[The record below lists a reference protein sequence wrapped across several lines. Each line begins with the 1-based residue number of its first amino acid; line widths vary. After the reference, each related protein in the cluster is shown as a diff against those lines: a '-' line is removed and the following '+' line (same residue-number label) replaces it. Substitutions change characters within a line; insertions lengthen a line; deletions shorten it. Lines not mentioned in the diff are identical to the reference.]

1 MDNPYILMLIALA
14 LLAVIDLVVGVSNDA
29 VNFLNSAIGSKAISI
44 RNIMI
49 IASIGVFFGA
59 ITSSGMMEVARKG
72 IFNPEMFMFQDI
84 MFIFM
89 AVMITDI
96 LLLDVFNTLGM
107 PTSTTVSIVFELLGA
122 AVVISLIKIS
132 QNDTES
138 FNAIWNYINY
148 EKASM
153 IIFGILLSV
162 VVAFSVGAL
171 VQFLSRL
178 IYSFNFEKRP
188 NYINALFGG
197 FAITAITYFI
207 IIKGMKGTPFYVD
220 VKHLIEDN
228 TLLIIA
234 GSFLLWTLISQLLI
248 TFFNI
253 NILKL
258 IIGIGTFS
266 LAMAFSGND
275 LVNFVGVPIAAWNSY
290 QVWETSGISATTFSM
305 GVLAQKVPSNVF
317 LLLFAGAIMVLT
329 LWTSSKARNVI
340 KTGIDLSR
348 QGEGHEKFKP
358 NPLSRLVVRASMG
371 INSGLSYIIPAKTI
385 AFVDS
390 KFQKPVIELPKDKTY
405 ELPAFDMVRA
415 SVNLIVAGILISIA
429 TSMRL
434 PLSTTYVTFMV
445 AMGTSLADRA
455 WGRESAVY
463 RVAGVINVIGG
474 WFLTAITA
482 FLAAGLVAYLISW
495 DMVMIPIL
503 LVLVAFLIGRNTV
516 MHRKKSKEVKKQEY
530 IQRADLITINGVIE
544 ESADHISSVANRVNK
559 LYTNVV
565 DDLANHDLNK
575 LRKTDKHVEK
585 LNKEIDDLKD
595 GVFYFIKSLDD
606 TSVQASRFYI
616 LVLGYLQ
623 DVAQSI
629 SYISRISFRHVNNN
643 HKNLKKGQLKDL
655 KAIDN
660 QLTEILGKVSSVF
673 ELRAFDDLEEILIEK
688 QDLLKDVSDSI
699 EKQVTRIR
707 IEESSPKNTTL
718 YFSILLETQDL
729 ITALMSL
736 LQTYEEFHITTREIN

>member
-1 MDNPYILMLIALA
+1 MGDPYILMLIALA
-14 LLAVIDLVVGVSNDA
+14 ILATVDLVVGVSNDA
-29 VNFLNSAIGSKAISI
+29 VNFLNSAIGSKAIAI

-49 IASIGVFFGA
+49 IASIGGFFGA

-72 IFNPEMFMFQDI
+72 IFNPGMFMFQDI

-122 AVVISLIKIS
+122 AVAISLIKIS
-132 QNDTES
+132 QNDAES
-138 FNAIWNYINY
+138 ISAIWNYINY
-148 EKASM
+148 EKASL

-162 VVAFSVGAL
+162 VVAFSVGAI
-171 VQFLSRL
+171 VQFVSRL

-188 NYINALFGG
+188 SYINALFGG

-207 IIKGMKGTPFYVD
+207 IIKGMKGTPYYKD
-220 VKHLIEDN
+220 VKFLIEDN
-228 TLLIIA
+228 TLTIIA
-234 GSFLLWTLISQLLI
+234 GSFLFWTLISQVFIKL
-248 TFFNI
+248 FNL
-253 NILKL
+253 NVLKL

-275 LVNFVGVPIAAWNSY
+275 LVNFIGVPIAAWNSY
-290 QVWETSGISATTFSM
+290 EAWSVSGVEANAFSM
-305 GVLAQKVPSNVF
+305 EILAKKVPSNVW
-317 LLLFAGAIMVLT
+317 LLLIAGGIMVVT

-348 QGEGHEKFKP
+348 QGEGHEKFQP

-371 INSGLSYIIPAKTI
+371 INSGITYIFPAKTI
-385 AFVDS
+385 AFVNS
-390 KFQKPVIELPKDKTY
+390 KFQKPVIELTKDKTY

-429 TSMRL
+429 TSLKL

-482 FLAAGLVAYLISW
+482 FLAAALVAYLISW
-495 DMVMIPIL
+495 DMVMIPVL
-503 LVLVAFLIGRNTV
+503 LVLVAFLIGRNTII
-516 MHRKKSKEVKKQEY
+516 HRKKSKEVKEQEY

-544 ESADHISSVANRVNK
+544 ESADHISGVANRVNK

-565 DDLANHDLNK
+565 DDLSNHDLNK
-575 LRKTDKHVEK
+575 LRKTDKHVGK
-585 LNKEIDDLKD
+585 LNEEIDNLKD

-629 SYISRISFRHVNNN
+629 SYISRASFKHVNNN

-655 KAIDN
+655 KEIDN
-660 QLTEILGKVSSVF
+660 QLTELLGKVSSVF